1 MPYKNFMTEVLSA
14 HAEQKLGH
22 QNYAQLFPGNKDLPV
37 LLSLADKIRNA
48 LEPVSAPPSFT
59 DKLHQDLVAAALQK
73 NQHNKKSDGIVVAS
87 PIFLSAIVSAL
98 LVLSSIFFFV
108 RKQNVKQKV
117 TA

>member
-14 HAEQKLGH
+14 HAEQKLDH

-37 LLSLADKIRNA
+37 LLSLADKIKNA

-73 NQHNKKSDGIVVAS
+73 NHQAEKSDSLVFAS
-87 PIFLSAIVSAL
+87 PLFLSAIVSAL

-108 RKQNVKQKV
+108 RKQNLKQKA